1 MSNVE
6 NLKTPEKSLS
16 QIAREEVNRE
26 KQDKGVK
33 LLKDKY
39 RDLDKAQTIV
49 SNLER
54 EIADLEKE
62 IEQGNHA

>member
-6 NLKTPEKSLS
+6 TLKTEKSLS